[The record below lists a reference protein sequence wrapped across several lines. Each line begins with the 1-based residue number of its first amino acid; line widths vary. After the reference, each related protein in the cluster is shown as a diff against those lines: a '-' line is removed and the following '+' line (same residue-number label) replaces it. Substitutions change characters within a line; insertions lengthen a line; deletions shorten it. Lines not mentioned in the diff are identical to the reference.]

1 MEVEIQGDDVL
12 SSKLQ
17 SNTLIMMS
25 SCLGT
30 CTALKISILAHVLLG
45 AKKSALK
52 SYHPE

>member
-1 MEVEIQGDDVL
+1 MKVEIQVDGVV

-25 SCLGT
+25 NCLGT
-30 CTALKISILAHVLLG
+30 CTALKISILAHVILG

-52 SYHPE
+52 SYHLE